1 MVKVQNTDI
10 YILVVDDTQ
19 TNREVMARILARR
32 KYQNKLV
39 ASGEEALAS
48 IAERLPDLILLD
60 ISMPGMN
67 GYEVCE
73 RLKADERTRD
83 IPVMFISAHDET
95 EDKLR
100 AFHVGGVDY
109 ITKPFKIE
117 EVLARVETQVILATQ
132 RKSIIELSDIKDQ
145 LLRTVSH
152 DLKNPLHVIMGYSS
166 LLMDGNYATS
176 ATDVINMSK
185 AIFNSAERMYTLVTN
200 LLELSQIEDGAGL
213 QMLPLSLSQLC
224 KDMMPEFE
232 VTAQA
237 KGQNLSLNLPQTD
250 VKVNGDTMRLGQVI
264 SNLVSNAIKYTPP
277 NGHVSVTITIEGD
290 KAHVCVEDNGLG
302 IPPEAIPHLF
312 DKFYRVNTLEH
323 RSVEGTGLGL
333 SIVKAI
339 IEQHQGKI
347 WVESQLSKGSKFIFL
362 LPALSQAG

>member
-39 ASGEEALAS
+39 ANGEEALAAV
-48 IAERLPDLILLD
+48 AERLPDLILLD
-60 ISMPGMN
+60 ISMPGMD
-67 GYEVCE
+67 GFEVCE
-73 RLKADERTRD
+73 RLKADERTRH
-83 IPVMFISAHDET
+83 IPVMFISAHDAT

-117 EVLARVETQVILATQ
+117 EVLARVETQVTLAIQ
-132 RKSIIELSDIKDQ
+132 RKSIIELSELKDQ

-166 LLMDGNYATS
+166 LLMEGGYVTKPEDLTM
-176 ATDVINMSK
+176 MSR

-200 LLELSQIEDGAGL
+200 LLELSQIEDGAQL
-213 QMLPLSLSQLC
+213 QMMPLSLTQLC
-224 KDMMPEFE
+224 ADMMPEFE
-232 VTAQA
+232 LNAQA
-237 KGQNLSLNLPQTD
+237 KHQTFTFQAPLD
-250 VKVNGDTMRLGQVI
+250 AVNVMGDTMRLGQVL
-264 SNLVSNAIKYTPP
+264 SNLVSNAIKYTPE
-277 NGHVSVTITIEGD
+277 NGHVFVTIQKNATD
-290 KAHVCVEDNGLG
+290 VQVCVQDNGLG
-302 IPPEAIPHLF
+302 IPPEAIPQLF
-312 DKFYRVNTLEH
+312 DKFFRVNTTKH

-339 IEQHQGKI
+339 IEQHNGKI
-347 WVESQLSKGSKFIFL
+347 WVESELGVGSKFIFS
-362 LPALSQAG
+362 LPIMAS

>member
-19 TNREVMARILARR
+19 TNREVMARILARK

-39 ASGEEALAS
+39 ASGAEALAAV
-48 IAERLPDLILLD
+48 AERLPDLILLD

-73 RLKADERTRD
+73 HLKADERTRH

-132 RKSIIELSDIKDQ
+132 RKSIVELSDLKDQ

-152 DLKNPLHVIMGYSS
+152 DLKNPLHVIMGYAS

-176 ATDVINMSK
+176 AHEVNNMSK

-200 LLELSQIEDGAGL
+200 LLELSHLEDGGGL
-213 QMLPLSLSQLC
+213 QMMPLSICQLC
-224 KDMMPEFE
+224 SDMMPEFE

-237 KGQNLSLNLPQTD
+237 KGQQLTLNLPETD
-250 VKVNGDTMRLGQVI
+250 VMVNGDTMRLGQVM
-264 SNLVSNAIKYTPP
+264 SNLVSNAIKYTPQ
-277 NGHVSVTITIEGD
+277 NGHVLVTINNEGD
-290 KAHVCVEDNGLG
+290 KVRVCVEDNGLG
-302 IPPEAIPHLF
+302 IPPDAVSRLF
-312 DKFYRVNTLEH
+312 DKFYRVNTLAH

-339 IEQHQGKI
+339 IEQHNGEI
-347 WVESQLSKGSKFIFL
+347 WVESELDKGSKFIFL
-362 LPALSQAG
+362 LPALSQA